1 MGHARPTGLISGESH
16 CPVRVPV
23 GSGRRF
29 LRVGV
34 TRTTAIGTME
44 QFVEFVGNHTV
55 LFALLGLVLAMV
67 VWTEFRRFTSEFKDI
82 SPQEA
87 VRMINHENALMLDVR
102 EDAERVQ
109 GSIQNSKHIPL
120 STLKQR
126 VGELAKYSDRPVVTY
141 CRTGS
146 RSRGAGNILL
156 KNHFKN
162 VSNLRGG
169 IAAWD
174 NANLPKVAK

>member
-1 MGHARPTGLISGESH
+1 M
-16 CPVRVPV
+16 
-23 GSGRRF
+23 
-29 LRVGV
+29 
-34 TRTTAIGTME
+34 ME
-44 QFVEFVGNHTV
+44 QFYEFFGNHTA
-55 LFALLGLVLAMV
+55 LFVLLGLVLAMV
-67 VWTEFRRFTSEFKDI
+67 VWTEYRRFSSGFKDI

-87 VRMINHENALMLDVR
+87 VRLINHEDALMLDVR

-109 GSIQNSKHIPL
+109 GSIQNSRHIPL

-146 RSRGAGNILL
+146 RSRTAGNILL
-156 KNHFKN
+156 KNNFKS

-169 IAAWD
+169 MVAWD
-174 NANLPKVAK
+174 NANLPKVSR